1 MAKKEQKEKSIEET
15 LWESANKLRGSV
27 EPSEYKHVV
36 LSLIFLKYAFDRFV
50 ERRDE
55 LIAEGKEA
63 FVNQPV
69 FYNAKNV
76 FYLSEA
82 SRWDYLMENAKQ
94 NDIAIKIDAALAQV
108 EKDNLALKGALP
120 SNYYSGLGLDRT
132 KLASLLD
139 VIGKID
145 TQKDREH
152 DLIGRVYEYFLGKFA
167 IAEGK
172 GKGEYYTPKTIV
184 NLIAEMIQPYRG
196 KIYDPC
202 CGSGGMFVQSMK
214 FIEAHHGNKKD
225 ISVYGQEYTNTTYK
239 LAKMNLA
246 IRGIA
251 CNLGEKAA
259 DTFHDDQHKDLK
271 ADFIMANPPF
281 NQKAWRA
288 ENELTNDPRWHGYD
302 VPPTSNANYG
312 WILNIVSKLST
323 NGMAGFLLANGA
335 LSGDGTELNIRRQLL
350 KNHLVEAI
358 VILPRN
364 MFYST
369 DISVTL
375 WILAGNRKART
386 VEQNGELVKY
396 RNRENEV
403 LFIDLRQWGEPFEK
417 KYIQFTLE
425 QISQIA
431 ENFHNWQREG
441 YEQTY
446 RNVPEYCYSATLEEI
461 EGKGWSLV
469 PSKYIEFKSR
479 DEGIDF
485 DSKMKEL
492 QAEMKELL
500 KQKYD
505 GYHFSEK
512 MTDIYNPFSLLN
524 SFAQQRLDDYWFRS
538 GTPSYLLRL
547 LNHSEENLDE
557 LTNRYYEPQEFV
569 DYKATVEKPL
579 PMIYQSGYLTIKDY
593 KPRRGTFLLDF
604 PNNEV
609 KAGFVSLVASE
620 YLKPQ
625 KQSVNSWLQDILDA
639 LEDGKPDTLRQL
651 FTSFLADIPYTMRR
665 KNDER
670 ERERYFHY
678 TFYLIFRLVSVYTV
692 YTEKEQSEGRVDCIV
707 EVPDYVYIF
716 EFKLDGT
723 AEEALRQIEEKGYA
737 RPYEGDKRTLYKIG
751 VSFSSQTGTVEQWE
765 WI

>member
-15 LWESANKLRGSV
+15 LWDSANKLRGSV

-36 LSLIFLKYAFDRFV
+36 LSLIFLKYAYDRFL
-50 ERRDE
+50 ERRNE
-55 LIAEGKEA
+55 LIANNKDA
-63 FVNQPV
+63 FIDQPV

-76 FYLSEA
+76 FYLNEI

-94 NDIAIKIDAALAQV
+94 NDIAIKIDTALAQV
-108 EKDNLALKGALP
+108 EKDNPSLKGALP

-145 TQKDREH
+145 TQKDKEH

-196 KIYDPC
+196 KIY
-202 CGSGGMFVQSMK
+202 
-214 FIEAHHGNKKD
+214 
-225 ISVYGQEYTNTTYK
+225 EYTNTTYK

-251 CNLGEKAA
+251 CNLGERAA

-281 NQKAWRA
+281 NQKSWRA
-288 ENELTNDPRWHGYD
+288 ENELTGDSRWQGYE

-312 WILNIVSKLST
+312 WILNIVSKLSA

-417 KYIQFTLE
+417 KYIQFSQE
-425 QISQIA
+425 QIAQIA
-431 ENFHNWQREG
+431 DNFHNWQREG

-446 RNVPEYCYSATLEEI
+446 QNVPEYCYSATLEEI
-461 EGKGWSLV
+461 EAKGWSLV
-469 PSKYIEFKSR
+469 PSKYIEFKNR

-485 DSKMKEL
+485 DTQMKRLQGEMRELLRQEEESKRELSNLFKEL
-492 QAEMKELL
+492 
-500 KQKYD
+500 
-505 GYHFSEK
+505 GY
-512 MTDIYNPFSLLN
+512 
-524 SFAQQRLDDYWFRS
+524 
-538 GTPSYLLRL
+538 G
-547 LNHSEENLDE
+547 
-557 LTNRYYEPQEFV
+557 
-569 DYKATVEKPL
+569 
-579 PMIYQSGYLTIKDY
+579 
-593 KPRRGTFLLDF
+593 
-604 PNNEV
+604 
-609 KAGFVSLVASE
+609 
-620 YLKPQ
+620 
-625 KQSVNSWLQDILDA
+625 
-639 LEDGKPDTLRQL
+639 LE
-651 FTSFLADIPYTMRR
+651 
-665 KNDER
+665 
-670 ERERYFHY
+670 
-678 TFYLIFRLVSVYTV
+678 
-692 YTEKEQSEGRVDCIV
+692 
-707 EVPDYVYIF
+707 
-716 EFKLDGT
+716 
-723 AEEALRQIEEKGYA
+723 
-737 RPYEGDKRTLYKIG
+737 
-751 VSFSSQTGTVEQWE
+751 
-765 WI
+765 